1 MVEST
6 DLGAVDLALV
16 RVGVAKTIGPDDA
29 WDGDTLLAVYV
40 ELAKI
45 RDSAKAWLKHVEAA
59 FHTLEPD
66 VCEYFDKHEKQK
78 DTRRGRTI
86 SIAHETWP
94 KIIAEDLESMLPPDA
109 SKEAKADVAEVARA
123 RLVEA
128 LAGDP
133 DTEHLVKSTFN
144 STTIRSWILND
155 LPTDP
160 ETLLPVIPEHLE
172 GRLGVVEKDRA
183 KVLKA

>member
-6 DLGAVDLALV
+6 DLGPVELALK
-16 RVGVAKTIGPDDA
+16 RVGVADTIGPDDA
-29 WDGDTLLAVYV
+29 WDSDTLLAVYI

-45 RDSAKAWLKHVEAA
+45 RDGAKAYLKHVEAA
-59 FHTLEPD
+59 YHGLETN
-66 VCEYFDKHEKQK
+66 VCEYFDKHEIQK

-86 SIAHETWP
+86 SISTEKWP
-94 KIIAEDLESMLPPDA
+94 KIIAEDLELMLPPNA
-109 SKEAKADVAEVARA
+109 SKEAKDGVKEVARA

-128 LAGDP
+128 LAADP

-144 STTIRSWILND
+144 STTLRSWILSD
-155 LPTDP
+155 LPIDP